1 MIHENSIQIF
11 HSQIFL
17 QLRQTRP
24 SSSSSRT
31 SHPSTTPYHYQNK
44 KASSSQCRRHSCHT
58 KESQLKQ
65 SKILTGFVRSHSRRF
80 FFPSTSHSALIK
92 ISPRFFRLF
101 YGHSFAILSLCA
113 RLFECSISLLQL
125 IRHPP
130 SCHYVP
136 GREWKWQKEYK
147 IPFVD
152 DSSAVWFKLCVFILL
167 SSLSFL
173 SSSQLSGVSSVCVAE
188 STLDFNIFNTYR
200 PPPSH
205 HPRDEIM
212 DGMWRQR
219 HKTTRY
225 IQTISPS
232 CTVRPERPFFHI
244 ISKASRAS
252 RSSFA
257 FFFSALSLCVEKTQ
271 LTSRWVSLWID
282 FPSSAFFLLLI
293 FRLLFRSSRE
303 LLGLHPVFSSLSLL
317 CFCVPHTANLFCAML
332 CFQLFFFLPPP
343 SASFAFITQRFET
356 TIVVV
361 HVYLYRAEPEKIRR
375 EFDEDF
381 SGCVA
386 VLLCWVVSGKISIFL
401 FFCAIV
407 LEVKSMTRHSVD
419 TTTT

>member
-11 HSQIFL
+11 HSQIFH

-58 KESQLKQ
+58 EESQLKQ

-152 DSSAVWFKLCVFILL
+152 ELLLFGSSCVFLFYYLL
-167 SSLSFL
+167 SLFSLFIP
-173 SSSQLSGVSSVCVAE
+173 A
-188 STLDFNIFNTYR
+188 
-200 PPPSH
+200 
-205 HPRDEIM
+205 
-212 DGMWRQR
+212 
-219 HKTTRY
+219 
-225 IQTISPS
+225 
-232 CTVRPERPFFHI
+232 
-244 ISKASRAS
+244 
-252 RSSFA
+252 
-257 FFFSALSLCVEKTQ
+257 
-271 LTSRWVSLWID
+271 
-282 FPSSAFFLLLI
+282 
-293 FRLLFRSSRE
+293 FRSLECLRCREHSR
-303 LLGLHPVFSSLSLL
+303 L
-317 CFCVPHTANLFCAML
+317 
-332 CFQLFFFLPPP
+332 
-343 SASFAFITQRFET
+343 
-356 TIVVV
+356 
-361 HVYLYRAEPEKIRR
+361 
-375 EFDEDF
+375 
-381 SGCVA
+381 
-386 VLLCWVVSGKISIFL
+386 
-401 FFCAIV
+401 
-407 LEVKSMTRHSVD
+407 
-419 TTTT
+419 